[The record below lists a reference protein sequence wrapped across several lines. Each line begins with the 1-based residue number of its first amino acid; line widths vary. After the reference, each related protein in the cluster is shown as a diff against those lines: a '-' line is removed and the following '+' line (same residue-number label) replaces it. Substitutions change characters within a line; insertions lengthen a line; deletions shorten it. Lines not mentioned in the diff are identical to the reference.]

1 MTLGKSIR
9 TYRKKKLLT
18 QAELAH
24 QIDVHEVTLRSWER
38 GAYQPKASDVQKLC
52 GVLGCTETEL
62 LNGAPDEGEIRFS
75 FVMNISEVGMM
86 EIAMNEFKFGT
97 GDKDMFGMFRIP
109 KDTDPAEIGRL
120 VEKHIRAEQAGDAV
134 KRAKLM
140 EMEG

>member
-1 MTLGKSIR
+1 MWHWENEKR
-9 TYRKKKLLT
+9 APRVPELL
-18 QAELAH
+18 
-24 QIDVHEVTLRSWER
+24 
-38 GAYQPKASDVQKLC
+38 KLC
-52 GVLGCTETEL
+52 EVLGVTEKEL
-62 LNGAPDEGEIRFS
+62 LNGAEDEGEIRFS

-134 KRAKLM
+134 KRAKLK
-140 EMEG
+140 EMEGGV